1 MTPNVQNP
9 SPRNFSN
16 EKSYK
21 PVSGYL
27 IVFIDLLLIVL
38 GIVVMV
44 SARQPIAGL
53 FVAAAIFSFPGFFFV
68 TPNGSRVLVL
78 FGEYIGTVKSNGFFW
93 VNPFFSKNAISL
105 RARNFDSEK
114 IKVNDKVGNPIQIG
128 VILVWQVRD
137 TFKAAFEVDNYEN
150 FVRIQSDSA
159 VRKLAGMYPYDNFE
173 ADSEVTLRSGHD
185 EVNGA
190 LEENLKNRLDIAGI
204 HVIEARIGYL
214 AYAPEI
220 ASAMLRRQQ
229 ASAVVAARFKIV
241 EGAVSMV
248 QMALDQLKESNIIDL
263 DEERKAAMVSNLMVV
278 LCSDKDVSP
287 VVNTGTLHP

>member
-1 MTPNVQNP
+1 MNQEKES
-9 SPRNFSN
+9 SPL
-16 EKSYK
+16 
-21 PVSGYL
+21 SGYIMVMFVLGLLLLGIFGL
-27 IVFIDLLLIVL
+27 IV
-38 GIVVMV
+38 
-44 SARQPIAGL
+44 ARNPL
-53 FVAAAIFSFPGFFFV
+53 FVWPLAISVILMPGFFFIN
-68 TPNGSRVLVL
+68 PNASMVLVL
-78 FGEYIGTVKSNGFFW
+78 FGDYKGTVKQNGFYW
-93 VNPFFSKNAISL
+93 VNPLLSKKPISL

-150 FVRIQSDSA
+150 FVKVQSDSA
-159 VRKLAGMYPYDNFE
+159 VRKLAGQYAYDNFE
-173 ADSEVTLRSGHD
+173 EDSEMTLRSGHED
-185 EVNGA
+185 VNQA
-190 LEENLKNRLDIAGI
+190 LEDNLRGRLDMAGI

-229 ASAVVAARFKIV
+229 AAAVVSARFKIV

-248 QMALDQLKESNIIDL
+248 QMALDHLAKQNIINL

-278 LCSDKDVSP
+278 LCADKDVSP
-287 VVNTGTLHP
+287 VVNAGTLHN